1 MGSHAAPGGPR
12 LDGPR
17 RPPVIR
23 WNPPDDTPWAMT
35 PEPGAANHERAKAK
49 IVVGL
54 TFACTVLSL
63 YDLYL
68 LGTGF

>member
-1 MGSHAAPGGPR
+1 VTPGRAAP
-12 LDGPR
+12 D
-17 RPPVIR
+17 
-23 WNPPDDTPWAMT
+23 
-35 PEPGAANHERAKAK
+35 HERAKAK

-68 LGTGF
+68 LGAGF